1 MRWFHFI
8 AAAGIVVG
16 LAAPAFAQSSIKTTA
31 VESSTSEGTL
41 AEAEAAE
48 KDGKP
53 EKALEL
59 CLKLYIGGNHDAQ
72 LRDRIRGL
80 FRKVNQIE
88 RLRDSA
94 FLDYVVSLKT
104 TESLALYT
112 EALTKIHA
120 HYADR
125 TKATFDKL
133 YAAGL
138 TEVERAMND
147 PLFRERNFPKA
158 APSKISAFLITL
170 RDQQAKLPATAKD
183 CTNAARDLTAAAT
196 RQLGLS
202 NGSVII
208 LELLCGACSG
218 LDEFSQFHHGTAS
231 ASVEI
236 VSPLVEFLRYGLV
249 VKLEPNSIEI
259 EQVLPQS
266 WAALHT
272 KLQRGDRILRFN
284 ETSMSML
291 SSARLVA
298 LMRASMGSSYTL
310 ELDSTDEP
318 VSLPTPLPTVYGVN
332 MLNEKAGIGYARM
345 SHFQPNTPTELDD
358 AIRELK
364 SRGMKALILDIRGN
378 SGGLLT
384 TAIDV
389 AKRFLPQ
396 GLIVT
401 TQGQTT
407 DFANRVFSSDAGM
420 QAHEFPV
427 VLLIDA
433 KTMSA
438 AEILAAGLKDHQRA
452 KLVGQP
458 TFGKG
463 QVQAPIRLTALDGTD
478 KPSGSLLLTVATLFG
493 PQGGA
498 LNMGVTPHFTETVA
512 ERQLQT
518 ALRVALESVTK

>member
-1 MRWFHFI
+1 MRWYSCF
-8 AAAGIVVG
+8 AVAGIVVG
-16 LAAPAFAQSSIKTTA
+16 LAAPAFAQTKT
-31 VESSTSEGTL
+31 VEASPSEGIL
-41 AEAEAAE
+41 ADVDAAE
-48 KDGKP
+48 KEGKP

-59 CLKLYIGGNHDAQ
+59 CLKLFLSGKQDPE
-72 LRDRIRGL
+72 LRERIRIL

-88 RLRDSA
+88 RLRDA
-94 FLDYVVSLKT
+94 TFLDYVLSLKT
-104 TESLALYT
+104 TESLALYS
-112 EALTKIHA
+112 EALTKIHTL
-120 HYADR
+120 YADR

-138 TEVERAMND
+138 TELERAVND
-147 PLFRERNFPKA
+147 PAYRERHFPKA
-158 APSKISAFLITL
+158 MPSKIAAFLMAL
-170 RDQQAKLPATAKD
+170 KDQQVNLPTTARD
-183 CTNAARDLTAAAT
+183 CNNAARGLTAVAT
-196 RQLGLS
+196 RQLGLA

-218 LDEFSQFHHGTAS
+218 LDEFSQFSHGNQS
-231 ASVEI
+231 ATTDI
-236 VSPLVEFLRYGLV
+236 VSPVVEFLRYGLV
-249 VKLEPNSIEI
+249 VKLDANSIEI

-272 KLQRGDRILRFN
+272 KLQRGDRILKFN
-284 ETSMSML
+284 ENSMAML
-291 SSARLVA
+291 SSARLLT
-298 LMRASMGSSYTL
+298 LMRAGMGSSYVL
-310 ELDSTDEP
+310 ELESTDDP

-345 SHFQPNTPTELDD
+345 SHFQQNTPTELDD

-364 SRGMKALILDIRGN
+364 ARGMKAMILDIRGN

-384 TAIDV
+384 TAIDI

-478 KPSGSLLLTVATLFG
+478 KKSGSLILTVASLFG

-498 LNMGVTPHFTETVA
+498 LNQGVTPHFTETVA